1 MKGQPNLL
9 NSGYFIPPKP
19 DILCE
24 IQRIQHSAEPD
35 IMQLADLIAQDVG
48 LSAVVL
54 KTINSP
60 IYGLVRKITDIKQSV
75 MILGI
80 NFISNLSTF
89 HLLQQSIPENIT
101 ISLEKFWESSLQ
113 TAVLTGMYIKHLDL
127 KRDLP
132 AEDAYTAGLFLNC
145 GIPVMALKYDNYHEI
160 LAAADTGFGRLFT
173 DVEDSE
179 FNTNHAVVGY
189 YVTKSWDL
197 PDIIC
202 STIQNHHDPVLLDE
216 ESRTIKE
223 KDLFALLKLA
233 ENTSN
238 IISFSHVH
246 CEWEQIAHKVL
257 HHFNLDEQ
265 ELEELQQDVMEQ
277 FFEVQA

>member
-1 MKGQPNLL
+1 M
-9 NSGYFIPPKP
+9 
-19 DILCE
+19 
-24 IQRIQHSAEPD
+24 
-35 IMQLADLIAQDVG
+35 
-48 LSAVVL
+48 
-54 KTINSP
+54 
-60 IYGLVRKITDIKQSV
+60 
-75 MILGI
+75 
-80 NFISNLSTF
+80 
-89 HLLQQSIPENIT
+89 
-101 ISLEKFWESSLQ
+101 
-113 TAVLTGMYIKHLDL
+113 
-127 KRDLP
+127 
-132 AEDAYTAGLFLNC
+132 
-145 GIPVMALKYDNYHEI
+145 KYDNYHEI
-160 LAAADTGFGRLFT
+160 LSAADTGFGRLFT